1 MINKNFKSMPKKKWL
16 FQIKI
21 LIMMV
26 FLMILTDLIEIQAV
40 WKKDLTKLK
49 GFLTD

>member
-1 MINKNFKSMPKKKWL
+1 MINKSFKNTLKKKWL

-26 FLMILTDLIEIQAV
+26 FLMILTDLIETQAV
-40 WKKDLTKLK
+40 WKRGLTKLK
-49 GFLTD
+49 EFLTD